1 MSFPNG
7 PTVSR
12 CSGSIGNTPSTGTK
26 PYVVF
31 NPTTPHQ
38 AAGRRIEPAVPA
50 PKATSAIPLATA
62 TAEPQLEPPGSSLR
76 ELLSGLAGVPKYS
89 LKPEGATANSLKFA
103 LPTNWTLRCRAIA
116 RHEASFSAGARFL
129 ARRFEPAVVTTPFTS
144 MLSFTASF
152 N

>member
-1 MSFPNG
+1 M
-7 PTVSR
+7 
-12 CSGSIGNTPSTGTK
+12 GTK
-26 PYVVF
+26 PCVVF

-38 AAGRRIEPAVPA
+38 AAGTRIEPAVSV

-103 LPTNWTLRCRAIA
+103 LPTIWTLRCRAIA
-116 RHEASFSAGARFL
+116 RHEASFSAGTRFL
-129 ARRFEPAVVTTPFTS
+129 ARRSEPAVVTTPFMS

-152 N
+152 NWLLFSAGGQ

>member
-1 MSFPNG
+1 ISFPIG

-12 CSGSIGNTPSTGTK
+12 CAGSIGMTPSMGTT
-26 PYVVF
+26 PCVVF

-38 AAGRRIEPAVPA
+38 AAGTRIEPAVSV

-62 TAEPQLEPPGSSLR
+62 TAEPQLEPPGGRLR

-103 LPTNWTLRCRAIA
+103 FPTIWTFRIRAIA
-116 RHEASFSAGARFL
+116 RHEASFVAGL
-129 ARRFEPAVVTTPFTS
+129 ANRSRRFEPA
-144 MLSFTASF
+144 
-152 N
+152 

>member
-1 MSFPNG
+1 MSFPLG

-12 CSGSIGNTPSTGTK
+12 GSGSIGNTPSMGTN
-26 PYVVF
+26 PGVVF

-38 AAGRRIEPAVPA
+38 AAGTRIEPAVSV

-62 TAEPQLEPPGSSLR
+62 PAEPQLEPPGSSLC

-103 LPTNWTLRCRAIA
+103 LPTIWTLRCRAIA
-116 RHEASFSAGARFL
+116 RHEASFSAVTPAL
-129 ARRFEPAVVTTPFTS
+129 SRRFEPAVVTTPF
-144 MLSFTASF
+144 
-152 N
+152 